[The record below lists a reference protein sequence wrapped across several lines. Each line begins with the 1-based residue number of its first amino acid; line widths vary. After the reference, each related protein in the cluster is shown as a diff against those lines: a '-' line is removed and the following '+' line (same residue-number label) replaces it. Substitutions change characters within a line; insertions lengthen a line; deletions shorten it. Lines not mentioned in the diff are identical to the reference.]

1 MKYLPTLFIGAL
13 LLSSC
18 LDDPIPPRTST
29 RPHLP
34 AATTRGA
41 NTFGALVN
49 DTIWEAAFQPSQGI
63 VSASPNALYRRRNLS
78 VFGLRRSNVNS
89 PAAYFDLELEN
100 INRLGTYALGGLQG
114 PAGSIRYG
122 LIGTLTDG
130 VDYVTNDSTATGS
143 VTITRLDT
151 TGNVPYVSGRF
162 MMRTLRRVD
171 LTVSAAT
178 AAQYPLVVQVD
189 SGRFDVQFN
198 RP

>member
-1 MKYLPTLFIGAL
+1 MKYLPTLFLGAL

-18 LDDPIPPRTST
+18 LSDPIPPRTST

-49 DTIWEAAFQPSQGI
+49 DSIWEAAFQPSQGI
-63 VSASPNALYRRRNLS
+63 VSASPNALYRQRKLS
-78 VFGLRRSNVNS
+78 VFGLRRGLVNS
-89 PAAYFDLELEN
+89 P
-100 INRLGTYALGGLQG
+100 GTYALGGLRG
-114 PAGSIRYG
+114 PAGAIRYG
-122 LIGTLTDG
+122 LIGTLTNG

-162 MMRTLRRVD
+162 TMRTLRRVD

-178 AAQYPLVVQVD
+178 AAQYPLVMQVD

>member
-1 MKYLPTLFIGAL
+1 MKYLPALCLGAA

-18 LDDPIPPRTST
+18 LDDPIPPRTNT

-63 VSASPNALYRRRNLS
+63 VSASPNALYRQRKLS

-100 INRLGTYALGGLQG
+100 VSRLGTYTLGGAQG

-122 LIGTLTDG
+122 LIGTLNG
-130 VDYVTNDSTATGS
+130 GIDYLTNDSTATGS

-162 MMRTLRRVD
+162 TLRALRRVA
-171 LTVSAAT
+171 LTVPAAE
-178 AAQYPLVVQVD
+178 AAQFPLVMQVD

>member
-1 MKYLPTLFIGAL
+1 MKYPSALLIGAA

-18 LDDPIPPRTST
+18 LDNPIPPRTST

-34 AATTRGA
+34 AATTSGA

-49 DTIWEAAFQPSQGI
+49 DTIWEAAFQPSQGL
-63 VSASPNALYRRRNLS
+63 VSASPNALYRQRKLS
-78 VFGLRRSNVNS
+78 VFGLRRSTVNS
-89 PAAYFDLELEN
+89 PAAYFDFELEN
-100 INRLGTYALGGLQG
+100 VSRLGTYVLGGLQG
-114 PAGSIRYG
+114 PAGNIRYG
-122 LIGTLTDG
+122 LVGTLNSG
-130 VDYVTNDSTATGS
+130 ISYVTNDSTATGS

-162 MMRTLRRVD
+162 TLRTLRRVD
-171 LTVSAAT
+171 LTVPAAT
-178 AAQYPLVVQVD
+178 AAPFPLVIQVD

>member
-1 MKYLPTLFIGAL
+1 MKYLLPLALGAT

-18 LDDPIPPRTST
+18 LDNPIPPHTST

-49 DTIWEAAFQPSQGI
+49 DTIWEASFQPGQGGI
-63 VSASPNALYRRRNLS
+63 SASPNALYRKQHLS
-78 VFGLRRSNVNS
+78 VFGLRRSVVNS
-89 PAAYFDLELEN
+89 PAAYFTLELDR
-100 INRLGTYALGGLQG
+100 INRPGTYALGNATG
-114 PAGSIRYG
+114 PAGNTRYG
-122 LIGTLTDG
+122 FIGTLNG
-130 VDYVTNDSTATGS
+130 GIDYSTNDTTATGT

-151 TGNVPYVSGRF
+151 TGNVPFVSGRF
-162 MMRTLRRVD
+162 VLRALRRVA
-171 LTVSAAT
+171 LTVPAAE
-178 AAQYPLVVQVD
+178 AAQYPLVMQVD